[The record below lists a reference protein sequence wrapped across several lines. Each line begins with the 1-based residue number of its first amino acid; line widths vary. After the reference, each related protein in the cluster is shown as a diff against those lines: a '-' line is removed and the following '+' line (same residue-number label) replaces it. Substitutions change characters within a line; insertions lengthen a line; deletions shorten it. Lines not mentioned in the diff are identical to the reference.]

1 MHMGNKPF
9 TMLAVV
15 IFAVI
20 ALLHIYRLVTHF
32 QFVLGSHTIPMWC
45 SIVGAIVA
53 ALLAF
58 MVYRES
64 KR

>member
-1 MHMGNKPF
+1 MGNKPF
-9 TMLAVV
+9 TMLAVI

-20 ALLHIYRLVTHF
+20 ALLHAYRLVT
-32 QFVLGSHTIPMWC
+32 QFHVVLGSHDIPMWV
-45 SIVGAIVA
+45 SYVGVLIP

-58 MVYRES
+58 MIYRES

>member
-1 MHMGNKPF
+1 MGNKPF

-15 IFAVI
+15 IFAVM
-20 ALLHIYRLVTHF
+20 ALLHAYRLVTHF
-32 QFVLGSHTIPMWC
+32 HIVLGSHDIPMWC
-45 SIVGAIVA
+45 SYIGVLVP

-58 MVYRES
+58 MIYRES